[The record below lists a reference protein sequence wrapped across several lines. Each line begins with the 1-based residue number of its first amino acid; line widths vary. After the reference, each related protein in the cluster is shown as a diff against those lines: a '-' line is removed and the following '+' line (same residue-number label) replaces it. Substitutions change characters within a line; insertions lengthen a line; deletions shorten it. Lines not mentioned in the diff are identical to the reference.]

1 MNEYPYPVL
10 LETESSY
17 KDNIKFS
24 LEFDKEFFSAKEVS
38 FRFKVNLNSKY
49 LLQHINEGALKV
61 IVKLQ
66 SNIYINTTNVNV
78 GDSAIVKVPVEKLM
92 NNDTLKFTAYV
103 LASEEFELKY
113 NDELIDVYDAGYQEQ
128 VKKNGVLAIS
138 NQEVLSYNPNNND
151 FIKFAVDEDMKG
163 KGYRIGFADKYINV
177 YVSSEFN
184 GAYGQIKNDPNVSVI
199 FGSHII
205 FEVFVYTLVEM
216 VQRDDIEE
224 EWYQLFVLM
233 IEQQGES
240 YDDFKSRA
248 KDEDNVQMDEVFA
261 LAHLLTNYYIE
272 KSIIM
277 IAQRED

>member
-38 FRFKVNLNSKY
+38 FRFKINLNSKY
-49 LLQHINEGALKV
+49 LLQHITEGALKV

-66 SNIYINTTNVNV
+66 SNIYINTTNANV
-78 GDSAIVKVPVEKLM
+78 GDNVIVKVPVEKLM

-205 FEVFVYTLVEM
+205 FEVFVYALVEM

-224 EWYQLFVLM
+224 EWYQLFVQM

-248 KDEDNVQMDEVFA
+248 KDENNVQMDQVFA

>member
-24 LEFDKEFFSAKEVS
+24 LEFDKEFFTAKEVS

-78 GDSAIVKVPVEKLM
+78 GDNAIVKVPVEKLM

-224 EWYQLFVLM
+224 EWYQLFVQM